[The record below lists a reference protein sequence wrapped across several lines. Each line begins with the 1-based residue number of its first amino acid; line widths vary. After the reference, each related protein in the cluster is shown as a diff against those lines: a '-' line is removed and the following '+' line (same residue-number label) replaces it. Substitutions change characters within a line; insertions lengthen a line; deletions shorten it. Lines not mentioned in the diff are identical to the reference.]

1 MTATTAN
8 KTIPYYT
15 PSDPADIGAATQALA
30 ERVDTLL
37 TGAWQTPALGNSWVD
52 FDTAMF
58 AATAYRKI
66 DTHVRLR
73 GMVKLGTLAAAIFTL
88 PAGYRPP
95 KTVSFTVMSNNATAR
110 VDVTAAGVVSVQA
123 YGTGG
128 SNAFVSLDQ
137 VAFFTD

>member
-8 KTIPYYT
+8 KAIPYYT
-15 PSDPADIGAATQALA
+15 PSDPADIGAATQGLA

-37 TGAWQTPALGNSWVD
+37 TGAWQTPALTNSWVD
-52 FDTAMF
+52 FDVAMF
-58 AATAYRKI
+58 AQAGYRKI
-66 DTHVRLR
+66 DTRVRLR

-110 VDVTAAGVVSVQA
+110 VDVTSAGVVSVQA